1 MLSSRSSTKLIG
13 RRKLFILVGLLVVGG
28 LIVLEFGSTIAV
40 KLHLVHIHIEKNVS
54 LLNSSDSKKLDGVK
68 VIYGA
73 TVIHTPTD
81 VWKGWYDFRSCEYS
95 NCVVQYSHDHEF
107 IEKADIVLF
116 TFNKITSYPILPHE
130 VRQKQVW
137 LVFSHESPGYEVN
150 RGPSKVDG
158 CFNGSMT
165 YRTDSLVADTYGRIS
180 KRVEQPKPRDYSSGK
195 TKAAYVYISNCR
207 SVQYHRLNLV
217 QQLKKYIDVDI
228 YGKCTGL
235 LPCPRADWTCEKRV
249 HTQYYFYLSFENSLC
264 KDYITEK
271 FWARLQSDGIYLP
284 VALGGLSVNEYWAQA
299 PPDSFL
305 HAYNFSSLESLAN
318 YMKYLMTNPEAYNRY
333 HKWREQYTILEDRQ
347 EVSCRLCELAN
358 NKPSLLA
365 VDKMSQWFND
375 EGSCG
380 APETTWPIE
389 QSPAT
394 WYHYWI

>member
-1 MLSSRSSTKLIG
+1 MLDYFSTFNLASRQKL
-13 RRKLFILVGLLVVGG
+13 LVLVGLLVGG

-150 RGPSKVDG
+150 RWPSKVDG

-165 YRTDSLVADTYGRIS
+165 YRTDSLVADTYGQTL
-180 KRVEQPKPRDYSSGK
+180 KRVEQPKPRNYSSGK

-249 HTQYYFYLSFENSLC
+249 HMQYYFYLSLRTRF
-264 KDYITEK
+264 T
-271 FWARLQSDGIYLP
+271 P
-284 VALGGLSVNEYWAQA
+284 
-299 PPDSFL
+299 
-305 HAYNFSSLESLAN
+305 
-318 YMKYLMTNPEAYNRY
+318 
-333 HKWREQYTILEDRQ
+333 
-347 EVSCRLCELAN
+347 
-358 NKPSLLA
+358 
-365 VDKMSQWFND
+365 
-375 EGSCG
+375 
-380 APETTWPIE
+380 
-389 QSPAT
+389 
-394 WYHYWI
+394 